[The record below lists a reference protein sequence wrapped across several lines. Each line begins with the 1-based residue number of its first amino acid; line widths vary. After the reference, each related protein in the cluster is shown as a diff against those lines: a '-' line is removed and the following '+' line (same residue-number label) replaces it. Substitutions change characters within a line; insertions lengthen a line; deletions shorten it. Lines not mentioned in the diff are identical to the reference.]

1 MKIRKG
7 IIFFCM
13 IFMTAMMIIGCS
25 EDGNKSVGATTD
37 DTESGETSGQI
48 PEKVDIKGNA
58 SIGNDT
64 FFLEFNSYTGGLNKL
79 IDPRDETLL
88 NYVAGTDHYGNRNT
102 DGDKCETTY
111 YLTTSYALLR
121 RIDARRAACRRGQ
134 YPRAPS

>member
-1 MKIRKG
+1 MEIDMKIRKG

-88 NYVAGTDHYGNRNT
+88 NYVAVPIITGTAIPT
-102 DGDKCETTY
+102 A
-111 YLTTSYALLR
+111 TSGSEMLILA
-121 RIDARRAACRRGQ
+121 
-134 YPRAPS
+134 